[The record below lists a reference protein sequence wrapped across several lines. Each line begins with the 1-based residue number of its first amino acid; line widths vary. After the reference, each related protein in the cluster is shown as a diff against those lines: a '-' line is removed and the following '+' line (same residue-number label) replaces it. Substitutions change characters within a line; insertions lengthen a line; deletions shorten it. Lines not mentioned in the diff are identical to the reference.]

1 MAAVSRVDD
10 CFGTRRHLSLSRYL
24 EAGNSK
30 VQLDRDVYLV
40 MSDDDFNP
48 AQWKIYDPVCTSA
61 HVRVRVP
68 LPSIKNPP
76 FSSAP
81 VLLIIGTSL

>member
-1 MAAVSRVDD
+1 MIALALV
-10 CFGTRRHLSLSRYL
+10 GTRRCRDIWKPATARYNL
-24 EAGNSK
+24 I
-30 VQLDRDVYLV
+30 VMIYLV
-40 MSDDDFNP
+40 VSDDDFNP

-61 HVRVRVP
+61 HARVRVP